1 MEIKE
6 YHVSE
11 EKAGVRL
18 DAYCAEQE
26 PDFSRGYIKNLLNEG
41 AVKVDGG
48 QKKASYKLKG
58 KEIITMEIPEPAES
72 TIEPENIPLEIIYE
86 DEDVILINK
95 PKGNGGASGPG
106 QPVRHAGQCP
116 DAPYR
121 CAVKHQR
128 CLQAGDHSPD
138 R

>member
-48 QKKASYKLKG
+48 QKK
-58 KEIITMEIPEPAES
+58 PAIS
-72 TIEPENIPLEIIYE
+72 
-86 DEDVILINK
+86 
-95 PKGNGGASGPG
+95 
-106 QPVRHAGQCP
+106 
-116 DAPYR
+116 
-121 CAVKHQR
+121 
-128 CLQAGDHSPD
+128 
-138 R
+138 